1 MKIQTMGYLLKLK
14 TNTYN
19 NIIIVS
25 VKLGK
30 K

>member
-1 MKIQTMGYLLKLK
+1 MKIQTMGYRLKLK
-14 TNTYN
+14 QALIT